1 MNNKKND
8 RINDVEDVLM
18 LFNKKIFLPKMIAA
32 NNDDLKRFQLYCIK
46 NKNKAPSS
54 KKGNNTTI
62 CQKERTIFFF
72 NFRLIVK
79 LLEII
84 LCVTKNAYFNA
95 NGHDSEPFCFLQYI
109 CSVCICM
116 I

>member
-46 NKNKAPSS
+46 NKN
-54 KKGNNTTI
+54 
-62 CQKERTIFFF
+62 
-72 NFRLIVK
+72 
-79 LLEII
+79 
-84 LCVTKNAYFNA
+84 
-95 NGHDSEPFCFLQYI
+95 
-109 CSVCICM
+109 
-116 I
+116 